1 MGNSNSSIQFS
12 WLSVFLLAGILM
24 PTQAFAAAT
33 LGGVIENTME
43 SADLVPGLFT
53 GAAYLFG
60 LVLGVLG
67 IAKLY
72 EHVQNPNQVPI
83 WDSLKRFLA
92 GGAFFALPIVLEA
105 AYETVAAGIDAAEE
119 TGFNAPGVS
128 AGGLDAMVA
137 RLMEDIYDPMGYLL
151 GGFVYLAGI
160 VFILIGIIR
169 QLKTMQDGVKGPGG
183 IGTIMTF
190 LVGGALLSLGP
201 MMGAWTES
209 MFGTNQ
215 IATNGV
221 LQYTQGMTAEEV
233 NHVHTVISAVI
244 AFMMVVGWVSFIRGF
259 FIIRAVSEGDSQ
271 ASLMAGL
278 THIFGGA
285 LAVNLGPVLNAI
297 QETLDISDY
306 GLVFT

>member
-1 MGNSNSSIQFS
+1 
-12 WLSVFLLAGILM
+12 
-24 PTQAFAAAT
+24 
-33 LGGVIENTME
+33 
-43 SADLVPGLFT
+43 
-53 GAAYLFG
+53 
-60 LVLGVLG
+60 LG

-72 EHVQNPNQVPI
+72 EHVQSPQQVSI
-83 WDSLKRFLA
+83 WESLKRFLA
-92 GGAFFALPIVLEA
+92 GGGFFALPIVLEA
-105 AYETVAAGIDAAEE
+105 AYETVAAGIDPATE
-119 TGFNAPGVS
+119 TGFNTPGVS

-137 RLMEDIYDPMGYLL
+137 RLMSDIYDPMGYLL

-160 VFILIGIIR
+160 LLIIIGIIR

-209 MFGTNQ
+209 MFGT
-215 IATNGV
+215 TDVLTYGE
-221 LQYTQGMTAEEV
+221 LQYTAGMTAEEV
-233 NHVHTVISAVI
+233 DHVHTVISAVI

-271 ASLMAGL
+271 ASLMAGM
-278 THIFGGA
+278 THVFGGA

-297 QETLDISDY
+297 QETLQISDY
-306 GLVFT
+306 GLVFS

>member
-1 MGNSNSSIQFS
+1 MSKITSGKNLIP
-12 WLSVFLLAGILM
+12 LVVLLIPGQAMAG
-24 PTQAFAAAT
+24 AT

-43 SADLVPGLFT
+43 SASLVPGLFT
-53 GAAYLFG
+53 GMAYLFG
-60 LVLGVLG
+60 LVLGALG

-72 EHVQNPNQVPI
+72 EHVQNPGQVPI

-105 AYETVAAGIDAAEE
+105 SYNTVAAGIEAAAE
-119 TGFNAPGVS
+119 TGFNTPGVS
-128 AGGLDAMVA
+128 SGGLDTMVA
-137 RLMEDIYDPMGYLL
+137 RLMADIYDPMGYML

-160 VFILIGIIR
+160 LLILIGIMR

-201 MMGAWTES
+201 MMGAWSTS
-209 MFGTNQ
+209 MFGTNM
-215 IATNGV
+215 IVTSGE

-259 FIIRAVSEGDSQ
+259 FIIRAVSEGESN
-271 ASLMAGL
+271 ASLMAGM
-278 THIFGGA
+278 THLFGGA

-297 QETLDISDY
+297 QTTLQISGY
-306 GLVFT
+306 GLVFS